1 MKRLIVNADDF
12 GLSISVN
19 DGIIKAHTDGIVTS
33 ASLMVRQPAAGAAA
47 AAARALPGLS
57 VGLHV
62 DIAEWER
69 HGDTW
74 RTLYEWADP
83 DDPEAVRREVQAQL
97 ERFERLLGRLPT
109 HLDSH
114 QHLHRSEPL
123 RSTLL
128 AIAGAH
134 SIPVRHYSPARY
146 CGAFYAQGR
155 GGDAH
160 LQAISPDA
168 LAGTIR
174 RLTDPLTELCCH
186 PAAGPVPTSTYDS
199 ERLVELQSLCHPAV
213 HKAVTEASVILVGFG
228 DLRISR
234 TAA

>member
-12 GLSISVN
+12 GLSMSVN
-19 DGIIKAHTDGIVTS
+19 DGIVKAHTDGIVTS
-33 ASLMVRQPAAGAAA
+33 TSLMVRQPAAGAAV

-62 DIAEWER
+62 DLAEWER
-69 HGDTW
+69 DGDTW

-83 DDPEAVRREVQAQL
+83 DDPEAVRTEVQAQL
-97 ERFERLLGRLPT
+97 ERFERLLGRMPT

-128 AIAGAH
+128 AIASVH
-134 SIPVRHYSPARY
+134 SIPVRHHSPARY
-146 CGAFYAQGR
+146 SGAFYAQGSR
-155 GGDAH
+155 GDAH
-160 LQAISPDA
+160 LEAISPDA
-168 LAGTIR
+168 LAGTIQS
-174 RLTDPLTELCCH
+174 LTDPLTELCCH
-186 PAAGPVPTSTYDS
+186 PAAGPVPMSSYDS

-213 HKAVTEASVILVGFG
+213 RKAVTEGAIVLVGFG
-228 DLRISR
+228 DRRLSR
-234 TAA
+234 AVA

>member
-19 DGIIKAHTDGIVTS
+19 DGIVRAHTDGIVTS
-33 ASLMVRQPAAGAAA
+33 TSLMVRQPAAEAAA
-47 AAARALPGLS
+47 AAARTLPGLS

-69 HGDTW
+69 HGDAW
-74 RTLYEWADP
+74 RTLYEWAAA
-83 DDPEAVRREVQAQL
+83 DDPEAVRTEVQAQL
-97 ERFERLLGRLPT
+97 ERFERLLGRMPT

-128 AIAGAH
+128 AIASTQ

-155 GGDAH
+155 SGDAH
-160 LQAISPDA
+160 LGAISPDA
-168 LAGTIR
+168 LAGTIQS
-174 RLTDPLTELCCH
+174 LMDPLTELCCH
-186 PAAGPVPTSTYDS
+186 PAAGPVPMSTYDA

-213 HKAVTEASVILVGFG
+213 RKVATAGEVVLVGFG
-228 DLRISR
+228 DQRR
-234 TAA
+234 ARAVA